1 MAFDYFKLLEK
12 IDPKQDAEDVVRLR
26 KGVVDAVNADGTVDL
41 QLSGV
46 PTPIPDVPVLEG
58 AIVFVGQ
65 VVRVATSRGALLVL
79 GGSGPT
85 TGGPPYYV
93 GATTASSNFTTSDAT
108 VLQID
113 DVVFRAG
120 LAYRIE
126 FYGGWND
133 ASGTPTLFNPKIK
146 KTNSSGT
153 LWIDY
158 GWRSML
164 NGVAQIPGVG
174 AVGIVRRTAG
184 TDLTADVVLTAVTN
198 TGTANMF
205 ANTTLVRWMEINPIG
220 PAAKYVNAFEVT

>member
-1 MAFDYFKLLEK
+1 MVDYTRLLQKL
-12 IDPKQDAEDVVRLR
+12 DPQVDGEDVVRLR

-41 QLSGV
+41 ELSEEVIPGV
-46 PTPIPDVPVLEG
+46 FVLES
-58 AIVFVGQ
+58 AVVSAGQ
-65 VVRVATSRGALLVL
+65 VVQVLSSRGSLLVL
-79 GGSGPT
+79 GGVASTDGP
-85 TGGPPYYV
+85 YWV
-93 GATTASSNFTTSDAT
+93 GATSASSNFTTSDAT
-108 VLQID
+108 VFQID

-120 LAYRIE
+120 RAYRIE

-133 ASGTPTLFNPKIK
+133 ASGAPTLFNPKIK
-146 KTNSSGT
+146 KTNASGT

-174 AVGIVRRTAG
+174 ATGIVRRTAS

-205 ANTTLVRWMEINPIG
+205 ANTTLTRWLEIREWG
-220 PAAKYVNAFEVT
+220 SAAKYTNAFDVT